1 MAKIKTKRKPVE
13 KSEKQKIV
21 GEALQTTWL
30 LKGKLK
36 SAQLAYLKIGEL
48 LVKVRDL
55 KLDSA
60 LSHPSLEDYAEKR
73 LKLGKSSLYRYIRVY
88 EWVKASHPQWLA
100 DKPEGF
106 IPELDDV
113 AGLMWLDKELARKD
127 LPEQDWKE
135 LTKLQEKALVGELR
149 QRDLSAWSDRG
160 KSTDTPRSYVA
171 KLTSLRKRCASVKGM
186 PPEVVKCLDEAIA
199 ILTARQQFASVNYA
213 SLQVERQA

>member
-1 MAKIKTKRKPVE
+1 MAKTKAKRKPVE

-48 LVKVRDL
+48 LVKVRDM
-55 KLDSA
+55 KLDAA

-88 EWVKASHPQWLA
+88 EWVKVSHPQWLA

-113 AGLMWLDKELARKD
+113 AGLMWLDKELALKD
-127 LPEQDWKE
+127 LPEQDRKE
-135 LTKLQEKALVGELR
+135 LTKLQEKALAGELR
-149 QRDLSAWSDRG
+149 QRDLSAWSGRC

-171 KLTSLRKRCASVKGM
+171 KLTSLRKRCASVEGM

-199 ILTARQQFASVNYA
+199 ILTARQQLASVSFA
-213 SLQVERQA
+213 SLQAERQA